1 MSVYSDIRS
10 LADSNFQQES
20 RLQGISFALALAL
33 SVKYINIVEDINI
46 VEGTDTVEET
56 YKQYVMNPVS
66 ETISTF
72 NENVLMDIRL
82 CIDLTKKLFALL
94 YNAKYKPVVVNGN
107 GTSLM
112 SVLFSVEDYAS
123 EEYME
128 FFKQNKTGII
138 NIFNRLNQD

>member
-33 SVKYINIVEDINI
+33 SVKYINIVEGN
-46 VEGTDTVEET
+46 DTAEET
-56 YKQYVMNPVS
+56 YNQYVMQPVS

-72 NENVLMDIRL
+72 NENVLMDIRM
-82 CIDLTKKLFALL
+82 CMDLTKKLFTML

-107 GTSLM
+107 GTSLL
-112 SVLFSVEDYAS
+112 SVLFSVEDYVS
-123 EEYME
+123 EEYLE
-128 FFKQNKTGII
+128 FFKSNKTGII

>member
-33 SVKYINIVEDINI
+33 SVKYINIVE
-46 VEGTDTVEET
+46 GTDTAEET

-112 SVLFSVEDYAS
+112 SVLFSIEDYVS